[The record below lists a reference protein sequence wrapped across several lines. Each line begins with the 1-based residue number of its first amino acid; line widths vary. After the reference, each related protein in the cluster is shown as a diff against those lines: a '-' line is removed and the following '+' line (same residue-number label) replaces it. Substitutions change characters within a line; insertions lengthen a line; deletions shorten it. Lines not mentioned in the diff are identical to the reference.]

1 MKKSTLKFGSLLAF
15 LFSATMSMAQTASYG
30 TIGIIGTAT
39 SPTGAATGW
48 DNSTAMSPSGTSGHD
63 WTITMQ
69 LSANEAKFRAD
80 NAWTVNWGGPA
91 APLAAFP
98 AATGTM
104 GGPNIAVPTAG
115 RYTVRFNDVTGAY
128 QFGAAL
134 ATKSASGAILQLAV
148 SPNPASGTASVSYE
162 LPATATAAITVQN
175 LMGQSVRQFSAVR
188 QNAGLQSQNLPLQ
201 GLASGIYLVKLETG
215 ALTQTS
221 RLVVE

>member
-1 MKKSTLKFGSLLAF
+1 MKNSTLKFGLLLAA
-15 LFSATMSMAQTASYG
+15 LFSASVSMAQTTNYT

-48 DNSTAMSPSGTSGHD
+48 DNSTAMTRTVTGGHD
-63 WTITMQ
+63 WSITMQ

-91 APLAAFP
+91 APASAFP
-98 AATGTM
+98 AAVGTM
-104 GGPNIAVPTAG
+104 NGPNIAIPTAG

-128 QFGAAL
+128 SFTVATSTKAA
-134 ATKSASGAILQLAV
+134 SAAILQLAV
-148 SPNPASGTASVSYE
+148 APNPASESASVSYE

-175 LMGQSVRQFSAVR
+175 LMGQSVREFTAVR

-215 ALTQTS
+215 ALTQTT
-221 RLVVE
+221 RLVIK

>member
-15 LFSATMSMAQTASYG
+15 LFSATMSMAQTVSYG

-48 DNSTAMSPSGTSGHD
+48 DNSTAMTRTVTGGHD

-91 APLAAFP
+91 APLATFP

-104 GGPNIAVPTAG
+104 NGPNIAVPTAG
-115 RYTVRFNDVTGAY
+115 RYTVRFNDVSGAY
-128 QFGAAL
+128 QFSVAL
-134 ATKSASGAILQLAV
+134 ATKSASAAILKMAV
-148 SPNPASGTASVSYE
+148 SPNPASETASVSYE

-188 QNAGLQSQNLPLQ
+188 QNAGLQSQNLTLQ

-215 ALTQTS
+215 ALTQTT